1 MACSWKEVSS
11 ETESRG
17 LLQIKRNNSSH
28 FCMSLLISVNLVPV
42 KNQVAKEH
50 CKGLY
55 GLSKILT
62 T

>member
-17 LLQIKRNNSSH
+17 LQIKRRNNSSH

-42 KNQVAKEH
+42 KNQDVKEH
-50 CKGLY
+50 CVKGY
-55 GLSKILT
+55 MAFPKF
-62 T
+62 